1 LAHNLFDHRIHDNSN
16 NGMKAMKRRT
26 TTGERLRTLAFA
38 VLTLAGA
45 AAPAAAQDGSPAS
58 FFVQGGSGEDGVR
71 AASVGVQWPWA
82 WRTAALGGEWSARTE
97 LFGSMWRAHA
107 VGGGHENF
115 FQLGLVPLLRY
126 RFAEGR
132 SPWFV
137 EGGIGL
143 SVTDKRFVSRDKEFG
158 TSWNF
163 SDNLAVG
170 RSFGEQGRQEVS
182 LRLQHTSNGGL
193 KKPNPGLNLV
203 LLRYASAF

>member
-1 LAHNLFDHRIHDNSN
+1 
-16 NGMKAMKRRT
+16 MKRT
-26 TTGERLRTLAFA
+26 TTTSGRRRTLGLV
-38 VLTLAGA
+38 VLAMAMAGA
-45 AAPAAAQDGSPAS
+45 AAPAAAQEWRPAT
-58 FFVQGGSGEDGVR
+58 FFVQGGNGDDVDV
-71 AASVGVQWPWA
+71 ASAGVQWPWA
-82 WRTAALGGEWSARTE
+82 WRSAALGGEWSARTE
-97 LFGSMWRAHA
+97 LFGSVWRAPA
-107 VGGGHENF
+107 VGGGRENF

-170 RSFGEQGRQEVS
+170 RSFGPQGRQEVS
-182 LRLQHTSNGGL
+182 LRLQHTSNAGL
-193 KKPNPGLNLV
+193 EKPNPGLNLV
-203 LLRYASAF
+203 MLRYASAF